1 MILRYTL
8 KTAISGLQTH
18 KSRSLLT
25 ILGIVIGVAAIM
37 IVMSLGQGAQNLILS
52 EVESIGSKTIA
63 VVPGRQPNGP
73 SDIIST
79 LITDSLKQRD
89 LDALKVK
96 SNVPHLADIMP
107 VVFGSD
113 SVAYGNET
121 YRPTIFGMTD
131 LFAKIYGVYPAEG
144 RLFDDDE
151 VKSYSDVV
159 VLGSKVE
166 STLFGADSAVGQ
178 KVRIKGKNFRVIG
191 VFGQKGQLSFMN
203 VDEFVAM
210 PYTTAQQYLFGI
222 KYFNRIV
229 VEADDEK
236 NVPQTVEDIKAVLR
250 ASHGIT
256 DPAKDDFF
264 IETQAEA
271 IDMVGAITGILT
283 LFLAAVA
290 AISLLV
296 GGVGIMNI
304 MLVSV
309 TERTKEIGLRKAIG
323 ATEGDIMIQF
333 LLEAVMLTALG
344 GAIGIILGAGFSF
357 IASLILSRALALSWA
372 FVMPFSAA
380 ALGLGVSAVVGL
392 VFGIYPARIASQK
405 SPIEALRYE

>member
-1 MILRYTL
+1 MFIKHSF
-8 KTAISGLQTH
+8 KTAFAGLRAHQ
-18 KSRSLLT
+18 SRSILT
-25 ILGIVIGVAAIM
+25 ILGIVIGICAIM
-37 IVMSLGQGAQNLILS
+37 IVMSLGKGAQNLILNQ
-52 EVESIGSKTIA
+52 VQSIGSKTIA
-63 VVPGRQPNGP
+63 IVPGRQPKGP
-73 SDIIST
+73 ADMIST
-79 LITDSLKQRD
+79 LTDSLKQRD
-89 LDALKVK
+89 LEALQKK
-96 SNVPHLADIMP
+96 SNVPHLARVMP
-107 VVFGSD
+107 IVFGSETAAWE
-113 SVAYGNET
+113 SET
-121 YRPTIFGMTD
+121 YRPTIFGVTEF
-131 LFAKIYGVYPAEG
+131 FAKIYDIYPASG
-144 RLFDDDE
+144 RIFSDE
-151 VKSYSDVV
+151 EVRGYAGVV
-159 VLGSKVE
+159 IIGSKVKDE
-166 STLFGADSAVGQ
+166 LFGGNEALGQ
-178 KVRIKGKNFRVIG
+178 KIKIKGKNFRIIG
-191 VFGQKGQLSFMN
+191 VLANKGQFLFLN
-203 VDEFVAM
+203 FDEAAII
-210 PYTTAQQYLFGI
+210 PYTTAQQYIFGI